1 MALVFMALAAL
12 FMGAVP
18 STPTDPEVQLEY
30 EVNFDDFSTGE
41 FIGQTFISVLVGSLI
56 SYVFQNLYPATRESV
71 ALRVLFEEHR
81 QNAINDWKRRLKDED
96 KVVQETDEED
106 QDFSRPFQGRP
117 YYLAVWFLA
126 FCVLVLMVLVVLVY
140 GLKFDLAANIER
152 EDLNGF
158 SGVGLVFGGPVFYQG
173 YSEFNF
179 TKFSLCQDSCRNDQ
193 KILIDEAEAR
203 GEVLG
208 FDQAAFAN
216 CSNLCG
222 ENLRFNG
229 ACESACKA
237 ESECTGVTYRP
248 TDQKCFA
255 MGGPAHFNSTYTSTY
270 LSRYRLPLG
279 TNAVKWQVM
288 CATEVLTE
296 MLVVVPLEA
305 FILFTIQYFFFRK
318 TKYIEQGY
326 YHDWL
331 RAHGMNFNRPPRD
344 NPLFF
349 PEGGKLVLIEMVVD
363 DKENRD
369 KLFLDKIFNLGV
381 PLAEDPTALFSDQ
394 TADGMNGN
402 DEFFLDELID
412 AGAKLYVQLDP
423 NAEVS
428 TSEDSESDTTDSELG
443 GDDDEEEFDEEWD
456 EEWDEEFDEEEE

>member
-1 MALVFMALAAL
+1 
-12 FMGAVP
+12 
-18 STPTDPEVQLEY
+18 
-30 EVNFDDFSTGE
+30 
-41 FIGQTFISVLVGSLI
+41 
-56 SYVFQNLYPATRESV
+56 
-71 ALRVLFEEHR
+71 
-81 QNAINDWKRRLKDED
+81 
-96 KVVQETDEED
+96 
-106 QDFSRPFQGRP
+106 
-117 YYLAVWFLA
+117 
-126 FCVLVLMVLVVLVY
+126 
-140 GLKFDLAANIER
+140 
-152 EDLNGF
+152 
-158 SGVGLVFGGPVFYQG
+158 
-173 YSEFNF
+173 
-179 TKFSLCQDSCRNDQ
+179 
-193 KILIDEAEAR
+193 
-203 GEVLG
+203 
-208 FDQAAFAN
+208 
-216 CSNLCG
+216 
-222 ENLRFNG
+222 
-229 ACESACKA
+229 
-237 ESECTGVTYRP
+237 
-248 TDQKCFA
+248 
-255 MGGPAHFNSTYTSTY
+255 
-270 LSRYRLPLG
+270 
-279 TNAVKWQVM
+279 
-288 CATEVLTE
+288 